1 MLQRIWLVEDKV
13 ISHLGFQL
21 TKTKRPNFTLKKCD
35 TAIFLVKRC
44 KPGRNSWVH
53 IFWKYSILQ
62 TCVLQS
68 WGCLSFFNTLNA
80 NTFLKCSNNNINN
93 KGKSEKEPDM
103 EPPERHRRAA
113 HQHAA
118 RSVHKKNFP
127 KFTMTQKMCLHAPFN
142 LKKSKMELNGL
153 RGREGYEAPPMP
165 SLSNQDECFLY
176 KVFHLKLYI
185 NLLKRIHPTWG

>member
-21 TKTKRPNFTLKKCD
+21 TKTKRPIFTLKKCD
-35 TAIFLVKRC
+35 TAIFLVKIC

-93 KGKSEKEPDM
+93 KGTSEKEPDM
-103 EPPERHRRAA
+103 EPPDRHRFQSSQWHRKC
-113 HQHAA
+113 
-118 RSVHKKNFP
+118 VCMYLKCTVNPNPIFLFGIKNGIEWTP
-127 KFTMTQKMCLHAPFN
+127 
-142 LKKSKMELNGL
+142 GL
-153 RGREGYEAPPMP
+153 RGIRSAP
-165 SLSNQDECFLY
+165 NA
-176 KVFHLKLYI
+176 
-185 NLLKRIHPTWG
+185 

>member
-35 TAIFLVKRC
+35 TAIFLVKIC
-44 KPGRNSWVH
+44 KPGKNSRVH

-93 KGKSEKEPDM
+93 KGRSEKEPDM
-103 EPPERHRRAA
+103 EPPDRHRRAA

-118 RSVHKKNFP
+118 RSVHKKKLSKVHNDTENV
-127 KFTMTQKMCLHAPFN
+127 FTCTFQPQKIKNGIEWTP
-142 LKKSKMELNGL
+142 GL
-153 RGREGYEAPPMP
+153 RGIRSAP
-165 SLSNQDECFLY
+165 NA
-176 KVFHLKLYI
+176 
-185 NLLKRIHPTWG
+185 